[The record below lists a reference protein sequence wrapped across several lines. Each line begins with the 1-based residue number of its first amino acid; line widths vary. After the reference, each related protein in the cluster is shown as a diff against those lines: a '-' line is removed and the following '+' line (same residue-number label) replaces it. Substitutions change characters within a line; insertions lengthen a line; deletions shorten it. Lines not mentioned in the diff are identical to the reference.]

1 MHVREF
7 RSKSRKNEEGSGNY
21 RSPAVVSQPGQKTG
35 EGKNQG
41 GVQFPAQNPGFL
53 HISVPPARTWGRQLE
68 GVRGASGGG
77 DQGTV
82 KGCCKSHF

>member
-35 EGKNQG
+35 EGKKDLWSRARGWGLPYIMRQVTG
-41 GVQFPAQNPGFL
+41 IIVGPGLSLAKSGIGLRFWFL
-53 HISVPPARTWGRQLE
+53 KIC
-68 GVRGASGGG
+68 
-77 DQGTV
+77 DD
-82 KGCCKSHF
+82 